1 MKVEELKEIYEA
13 LSKLS
18 EEEIASIF
26 KYFIEYAHDGAE
38 GQVLFQSG
46 VEGVHWAQDGDKLV
60 PQPSLSNPEETFRK
74 AWITPWMS
82 TNPLTVT
89 DKNMDLEPA
98 ITESLAVVDA
108 YAQPLYVFP
117 VSETRTMI
125 HSDLTTTRL
134 NIFAR
139 VMMGQMSPEEGV
151 AEYKAQAEAL
161 GVSTALEEMNANS

>member
-1 MKVEELKEIYEA
+1 
-13 LSKLS
+13 
-18 EEEIASIF
+18 
-26 KYFIEYAHDGAE
+26 
-38 GQVLFQSG
+38 
-46 VEGVHWAQDGDKLV
+46 
-60 PQPSLSNPEETFRK
+60 
-74 AWITPWMS
+74 MS

-98 ITESLAVVDA
+98 ISESLAVVDA